1 MKTIALILSTLLIS
15 NVHACYDVALGAY
28 TAQMSER
35 RHDNI
40 YVSKEVVRLTQGE
53 SHELFGVLF
62 SHEQYESDVLIYEG
76 SSEFYSG
83 YGVEAIVVDAKNC
96 HLIEIVQ
103 VYAE

>member
-1 MKTIALILSTLLIS
+1 MKTIALIFSTLLIS

-28 TAQMSER
+28 TAQMTER
-35 RHDNI
+35 RHQNI
-40 YVSKEVVRLTQGE
+40 HVSKQFTRLNQGE
-53 SHELFGVLF
+53 SFDMFGVLF
-62 SHEQYESDVLIYEG
+62 SHDQYERDVLIYEG

-96 HLIEIVQ
+96 HLIEMVQ